1 MRQVGVIGTRG
12 RAWPICEAKDQTRL
26 IKSAIAATPTDVGTA
41 SKQQPSSTQD
51 DSNRPGTPA
60 GKRRIRDPYAAESLT
75 DLLSPGNDR
84 TEPVRA
90 PRSAAAAKPPQRDLN
105 DLLVPDDD
113 GTDKPPS
120 PSKPAGTVAPKVGA
134 GRNFQH
140 NRLFDDDETVAAEQG
155 GHSQIA
161 YRTNPNRFSH
171 FDIGADNSDRE
182 IQDKPAPG
190 RAKSRHTAQWGFDD
204 FATPEKPRRALRGQE
219 ISQFPWSDTEPDKTP
234 QYRQPVV
241 KPRRDAETHFELT
254 DGDVKPKN
262 ERMVSSFQNKGLS
275 LYHDPILD
283 GTGDDE
289 EEEKRKQQEGNQ
301 PRFNLSSAG
310 ANRHKNFDSHWYMSD
325 ESPGE
330 KHPTAQSNTDYENQ
344 RPIGRDR
351 MRSVKMM
358 EANWDTYDDSPK
370 RPSVAPPPSGAR
382 NAYTRSWDVGEE

>member
-1 MRQVGVIGTRG
+1 M
-12 RAWPICEAKDQTRL
+12 
-26 IKSAIAATPTDVGTA
+26 
-41 SKQQPSSTQD
+41 
-51 DSNRPGTPA
+51 
-60 GKRRIRDPYAAESLT
+60 
-75 DLLSPGNDR
+75 
-84 TEPVRA
+84 
-90 PRSAAAAKPPQRDLN
+90 
-105 DLLVPDDD
+105 
-113 GTDKPPS
+113 
-120 PSKPAGTVAPKVGA
+120 
-134 GRNFQH
+134 
-140 NRLFDDDETVAAEQG
+140 
-155 GHSQIA
+155 
-161 YRTNPNRFSH
+161 
-171 FDIGADNSDRE
+171 
-182 IQDKPAPG
+182 
-190 RAKSRHTAQWGFDD
+190 
-204 FATPEKPRRALRGQE
+204 
-219 ISQFPWSDTEPDKTP
+219 
-234 QYRQPVV
+234 